1 MKNPVIGGYT
11 PEKVALRRAISLAF
25 DHQSAIDVAMYGA
38 GLPAHGVVPPGVTGH
53 DPAFRTPVF
62 TRDLARARA
71 LLDTFGYVDRD
82 GDGWREAPDGTAL
95 SLEIVTAQEP
105 RFRVWDELYAKAF
118 ASIGLRLTIRKA
130 HQSEVFLLEQTGK
143 YQISFSAWNMDFPD
157 AEDFYVILF
166 GPAAGYANTSHFA
179 LPVFDRLFE
188 RSKKLLDS
196 PERSAIYRQL
206 DKLAA
211 AYMPI
216 SIHLY
221 LQRSAVTQPWLIG
234 YMPHTIHLEPWKYL
248 DIDLAEKAK
257 WQAAK
262 D

>member
-1 MKNPVIGGYT
+1 MP
-11 PEKVALRRAISLAF
+11 
-25 DHQSAIDVAMYGA
+25 DH
-38 GLPAHGVVPPGVTGH
+38 
-53 DPAFRTPVF
+53 
-62 TRDLARARA
+62 
-71 LLDTFGYVDRD
+71 
-82 GDGWREAPDGTAL
+82 AP
-95 SLEIVTAQEP
+95 S
-105 RFRVWDELYAKAF
+105 R
-118 ASIGLRLTIRKA
+118 
-130 HQSEVFLLEQTGK
+130 
-143 YQISFSAWNMDFPD
+143 
-157 AEDFYVILF
+157 
-166 GPAAGYANTSHFA
+166 PAAGYANTSHFA

-221 LQRSAVTQPWLIG
+221 LQRSAVMQPWLIG

-248 DIDLAEKAK
+248 DIDLAGKAK